1 MAYDL
6 ALAAPDAP
14 NLAEAE
20 PLEQYLDSEG
30 TPQKPFNQWR
40 KSLCDQLERQDSRE
54 WEELALVW
62 QLINFFIEGKQILRR
77 RHRGFGWD
85 FIPLPESTTAN
96 MREQNK
102 LGFYSRVLQSK
113 WVASRTKINAV
124 AGDDS
129 DHSVA
134 AAKSGDTFYSA
145 LGPMIYTEKF
155 RQQEALAGQVHG
167 AYARYFYYDQQA
179 DGGYAE
185 RPVTEQREF
194 GGGSDTIECT
204 DCGWVG
210 SAVDGTELRGGGETL
225 AQTAPSELPLNG
237 TLDGAMGASA
247 QPGMPGLSAGASRG
261 GYSDS
266 AVRNV
271 DRSTAADESMLGIG
285 QTASTPELAGG
296 MQAGCPECG
305 SPNIQITPTASEQ
318 IETIAVDEMRQPRVE
333 KYKLGNLKGISAP
346 YSQIRHEIA
355 CSAEESPWMRWK
367 RRLRTEEVKA
377 AYKGL
382 RIPSPDAKQRDPGL
396 AYEDAMRRS
405 IATNAPHTSATQ
417 RAKESYT
424 DFTQWWF
431 APCMYA
437 DYVFPADVITV
448 AGETIPAGTKATDIF
463 PDGMYVAV
471 IEGIDAPLQVSNES
485 HKWHWVTAPYHLRL
499 FTGLGI
505 GINDAVEMQRQWNL
519 ILSLVFTQIRTAAL
533 PGWIYDKDAIAPDDV
548 RKLSQPQVSVP
559 ASLRN
564 RPEGTR
570 IEQLVHQMTPGQ
582 IPAHIPWYVDQLDA
596 NMQTAAG
603 ALVNEGVPGTDSRT
617 ATGTQQMVAA
627 SQQHNAPEFA
637 LKGDADVRSAYVLF
651 ELAKKHYVEPRYL
664 PLTGKRGKPGGVWL
678 SAADL
683 ANGQVRFEAVR
694 DSWLPNTRLDK
705 QEAIKGLLLM
715 FGGVVGLIQAMN
727 EMPAF
732 VDEIAEA
739 FGVDIAGDIFEP
751 TAILCRQRLDQ
762 ITEMAPQYA
771 PLIEQVMALTQMGS
785 FQIDP
790 MSGMPID
797 PLSAVAQVILEDM
810 QPPIEIEEPAHL
822 VAVKWW
828 REAFLDDELKE
839 ADPLTRACAKAV
851 IRQHLLLAA
860 QEAQIM
866 SEVAQAGQPLQPPME
881 ENGKGPQQ
889 PKKTEKDQRTD
900 NARANMSGGPQGRP
914 SPRPAP
920 QQMGAM

>member
-1 MAYDL
+1 LAYDL

-14 NLAEAE
+14 NMADAKG
-20 PLEQYLDSEG
+20 LEKYLDTSG
-30 TPQKPFNQWR
+30 RPQKPFEQWL
-40 KSLCDQLERQDSRE
+40 KGLCAQLEQQNSRE

-129 DHSVA
+129 DHSIE
-134 AAKSGDTFYSA
+134 AAKSGDVFYAA
-145 LGPMIYTEKF
+145 LEPKIYTEKF
-155 RQQEALAGQVHG
+155 RQQEAVAGQVHG
-167 AYARYFYYDQQA
+167 TYARYFYYDQNA

-185 RPVTEQREF
+185 RPITEQRDFGDGEDQLECF
-194 GGGSDTIECT
+194 DCGFVGGGLLPGSESAFGQPPAQEMQSGADT
-204 DCGWVG
+204 GWANAG
-210 SAVDGTELRGGGETL
+210 
-225 AQTAPSELPLNG
+225 P
-237 TLDGAMGASA
+237 MGAET
-247 QPGMPGLSAGASRG
+247 QPGMPGLSAGIPGDGDAN
-261 GYSDS
+261 S
-266 AVRNV
+266 A
-271 DRSTAADESMLGIG
+271 T
-285 QTASTPELAGG
+285 
-296 MQAGCPECG
+296 CPTCG
-305 SPNIQITPTASEQ
+305 SPNVELTPAAREQ
-318 IETIAVDEMRQPRVE
+318 IETVAMDETGQPKVE
-333 KYKLGNLKGISAP
+333 KYKLGNLKGVSAP

-377 AYKGL
+377 AYKDL
-382 RIPSPDAKQRDPGL
+382 RIPTPDAKQRDPGL

-405 IATNAPHTSATQ
+405 IATNAPHTTSPQ
-417 RAKESYT
+417 RGKESYT

-431 APCMYA
+431 SPCMYA
-437 DYVFPADVITV
+437 DYVFPSDLVTV

-463 PDGMYVAV
+463 PDGMYVAM

-519 ILSLVFTQIRTAAL
+519 ILSLVFTQIRTASL

-570 IEQLVHQMTPGQ
+570 IEQLVHQMAPGQ
-582 IPAHIPWYVDQLDA
+582 IPAHIPWYVQQLDA
-596 NMQTAAG
+596 NMQTSAG
-603 ALVNEGVPGTDSRT
+603 ALVNEGVPGMDSRT

-651 ELAKKHYVEPRYL
+651 ELAKKHFVEPRYL
-664 PLTGKRGKPGGVWL
+664 PLSGKRGKPGGVWL

-694 DSWLPNTRLDK
+694 DSWMPNTRMDK

-715 FGGVVGLIQAMN
+715 FGGVPGLVQAQ
-727 EMPAF
+727 ESMPAF
-732 VDEIAEA
+732 VDEAAEA

-762 ITEMAPQYA
+762 IQEMAPQYE
-771 PLIEQVMALTQMGS
+771 PLVEQMTELAVMAPAMMGDAS
-785 FQIDP
+785 PPVDP
-790 MSGMPID
+790 MSGMPVDPMTGMPVD
-797 PLSAVAQVILEDM
+797 PLAQVAEMVIEDL

-822 VAVKWW
+822 IAVKWW

-851 IRQHLLLAA
+851 IKRHIMAAA

-866 SEVAQAGQPLQPPME
+866 NEVAMLAQPPIPE
-881 ENGKGPQQ
+881 EGNGPQQ
-889 PKKTEKDQRTD
+889 PSKTPKDQRTS
-900 NARANMSGGPQGRP
+900 NARANMGGPSANPRP